1 MHAARIL
8 KGPLQSKTTLTSGT
22 KLEGKHTTVVIGRHV
37 AIRIYELEVVTHFLS
52 PRTSGAYFMNNRY
65 KLWFHSY
72 MYIYLV
78 HDNYHIEQVPSVVAC
93 VDRGCGNPKQS
104 KRSAM
109 NAMHSQLI

>member
-1 MHAARIL
+1 M
-8 KGPLQSKTTLTSGT
+8 TLTSGT

-37 AIRIYELEVVTHFLS
+37 AICIYEPEVVTHFLS

-72 MYIYLV
+72 MYMYLV
-78 HDNYHIEQVPSVVAC
+78 HDYRHGIEQVPMCCRVLWTEAVEI
-93 VDRGCGNPKQS
+93 QS
-104 KRSAM
+104 KAKDHM